1 MEKIG
6 IIPTGQ
12 LNIEERNYI
21 SKNIADKLA
30 TNVNELANSYN
41 ELYMRIFN
49 CNMYYAKI
57 DKKFKPKEFPD
68 YLKIMTEIT
77 VQENHG
83 LSHDEAVLSAFKI
96 CTA

>member
-1 MEKIG
+1 MDIQKELEKIG
-6 IIPTGQ
+6 IIPTRQ

-57 DKKFKPKEFPD
+57 EKKFKGVFYYYKNNFFIVQIVKYKNSPHV
-68 YLKIMTEIT
+68 LKYQI
-77 VQENHG
+77 
-83 LSHDEAVLSAFKI
+83 K
-96 CTA
+96 